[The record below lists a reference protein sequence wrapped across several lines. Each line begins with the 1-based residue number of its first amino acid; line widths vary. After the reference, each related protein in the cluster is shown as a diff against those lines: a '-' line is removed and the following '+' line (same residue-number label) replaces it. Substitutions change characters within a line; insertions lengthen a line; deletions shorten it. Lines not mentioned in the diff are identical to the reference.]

1 MTLSASSTTSTTA
14 WKAPHTRVASS
25 VPDHPAGV
33 VELSEDDMDLV
44 AGGTGWGCA
53 IVTATIALTATKCS
67 PDGTLCGSCQMG
79 TRGCC

>member
-1 MTLSASSTTSTTA
+1 MTVNSWKNPALRETTA
-14 WKAPHTRVASS
+14 PN
-25 VPDHPAGV
+25 PAGL
-33 VELSEDDMDLV
+33 VELDDDDMDSV

-53 IVTATIALTATKCS
+53 IVTATIAITATKCS

>member
-1 MTLSASSTTSTTA
+1 MSTKISM
-14 WKAPHTRVASS
+14 WKDAD
-25 VPDHPAGV
+25 VPFVSDVHPAGL
-33 VELSEDDMDLV
+33 VELDDDDMGLV
-44 AGGTGWGCA
+44 DGGTTWWCA